1 MRHASTAEETHVMAK
16 PTGKGGSVHAT
27 RNDLPSNAKTVSIG
41 VLQACLLDAIDL
53 GNATRQAHWTVRGPN
68 FIAAHEML
76 GGFYG
81 DLVTGA
87 DDIAERIVQ
96 LGGQPD
102 GTSQAVAGGSRL
114 SAYPAEIAAEQAHFT
129 ALAERYAAVGKAL
142 RAGIDTTNAAGD
154 ADTADLLTGQSR
166 DLDKKL
172 WFLEAHLAP
181 GK

>member
-1 MRHASTAEETHVMAK
+1 MAK
-16 PTGKGGSVHAT
+16 ASSKGGTVHAT
-27 RNDLPSNAKTVSIG
+27 RNDVPSNAKSVSIG

-53 GNATRQAHWTVRGPN
+53 ANATRQAHWTVRGPN
-68 FIAAHEML
+68 FIAVHEML

-102 GTSQAVAGGSRL
+102 GTSQAVTGGTRL
-114 SAYPAEIAAEQAHFT
+114 PAYPADIAAEQAHFA
-129 ALAERYAAVGKAL
+129 ALADRYAAVAKAL
-142 RAGIDTTNAAGD
+142 RAGIDTTDEAGD

-172 WFLEAHLAP
+172 WFLEAHLSP